1 MRKSSLWILACIW
14 ILSAAVV
21 SRAQDR
27 QTIASVT
34 EIDALGD
41 SLLRV
46 YSLDELLS
54 YKEFYEAERDR
65 LEAERIKLRDKG
77 IRDLEAFI
85 RNHPDSRVLDKVV
98 FRLAELYLEKAE
110 ENYQLAQERYGEQL
124 ELYDEGKIAE
134 LPEEPKK
141 DYSRSIALYQYI
153 IDNFPNSPLLD
164 DAMYNIA
171 YLTEETGQREDALA
185 LYEKFAEMF
194 PDSRY
199 MPEVL
204 MRQAEYYFNPPVNQI
219 ERAIE
224 IYKRI
229 LAFTDSPR
237 YDEALYRLGWS
248 YYRLNDYPKAIS
260 YFTMLADDI
269 EEARK
274 FDPYNRITNPALKE
288 ESVEYIGIS
297 FLDFSG
303 VDGVADY
310 LEKIGGREYGFD
322 ILKKMGDAYLE
333 VKEEYDMAVE
343 AYETILRMY
352 PYAKD
357 APLIQAKIAEAYRKM
372 GNDQKTYLARKALFQ
387 NYREGSDWWQRV
399 DDEAARK
406 RARDL
411 AELAM
416 RANINLLVQTAN
428 ETGDEN
434 LYYQA
439 VEDSREYL
447 KYFPQDTNAVKIHW
461 NMALIL
467 DTRLNM
473 PKSAFDEYIQIS
485 NRYWDTK
492 FQKDAATNAIA
503 IAQDL
508 ATADTVE
515 REEVMPLALSEIKEK
530 AMQDSSELRQ
540 SLQLEPIPLSEGEI
554 MLTQAIDNFIK
565 LFPFDDDTPER
576 LSQAGSI
583 YYNKNHFV
591 DALKYFKTLLKHFP
605 EHPLAEY
612 AEYLVMESYFGKL
625 DYKSVE
631 IVARRLRQKAN
642 NPEYAAKAN
651 QRLAEAIFL
660 QAENLADLEKHFR
673 AAEEYRRVAE
683 EVPDAEFAD
692 LALFNAGLE
701 YDRAREYGLAVEVYA
716 TLTQRFPQSQY
727 YISALNNMA
736 LDYGELKD
744 YTNAALTFERLAEED
759 PDSAKA
765 ETHLYNASVFYVKAE
780 DWSRAIRV
788 NKKFVDRYPN
798 SQDADDLFYD
808 IATYYL
814 KLGDLDKAN
823 DIYGD
828 YARRFP
834 DSPRVVETH
843 FRRGEYFESRG
854 QIDQAR
860 QEYEQAIQKSEAFA
874 RVGKDANDF
883 FAAEALFRLTELQF
897 DEYSQ
902 IEFKLPPERMAEAKK
917 RKKEMLLEIVDNY
930 ARVAA
935 YGTLRLYES
944 TFKIGLAYENFA
956 ETWANQDIP
965 EAQLEKRI
973 VAKKEI
979 NETAAQLYE
988 RALEAY
994 KNSREV
1000 LTRIS
1005 EQYRK
1010 TMSNGDSLSTS
1021 QAGQKISFADSTLQ
1035 IAQRWID
1042 RSNEKISEVIYD
1054 IAEINYSSVQQL
1066 LNAPLPPGLD
1076 KITSLEFRNQLIG
1089 KFVRP
1094 LVDEIVQA
1102 HARNLAEAEEL
1113 GLDNQWVES
1122 SRSKIISTNS
1132 LIAEEYS
1139 KLAWEALRGYQD
1151 RVPAYLS
1158 TLPEDNVMALG
1169 IADEMANFI
1178 DFSNAFAKATIL
1190 AYENTLETALQRGIQ
1205 NYDLLHT
1212 EEALFRFV
1220 NRFSQKLDSL
1230 AAETNRHR
1238 KTFEAR
1244 LRQAG
1249 EDYLEDGLFTFEDNY
1264 FSLLDAKKEVLEQ
1277 GFAAVQKYQLQ
1288 NEDTEDIVLALVRS
1302 NPEEYAGILGLDI
1315 YDFTLGTDET
1325 WKASVE
1331 PDSNWTDAEFDDSGW
1346 AAAVVVDSSRAFSG
1360 YPVKRIWF
1368 RWPAISAPVDSGAF
1382 RMEADSLVADSTAL
1396 SAETT
1401 FADSSRPETKVAIDS
1416 TYIET
1421 AMQSSDQPPVYQVYF
1436 SKPFEVPGLPVMAQI
1451 QIVADDGYQLYVN
1464 GEFISEARFDSAQ
1477 TAPQVHDFTD
1487 FLVSGKNRIALFVHD
1502 DDRTGGGIEALVFLK
1517 SLPGWAKREAEIRVQ
1532 KKREQE
1538 NLLFDKGILPK
1549 VN

>member
-1 MRKSSLWILACIW
+1 MKKHSFIVTLVFVVVAAAAALA
-14 ILSAAVV
+14 
-21 SRAQDR
+21 QNK

-34 EIDALGD
+34 AMDALGD

-65 LEAERIKLRDKG
+65 LEAERIKLREKG

-110 ENYQLAQERYGEQL
+110 ENYQLAQEKYGEML
-124 ELYDEGKIAE
+124 DLYDEGKISE

-153 IDNFPNSPLLD
+153 VDHFPTSPLLD

-171 YLTEETGQREDALA
+171 YLTEEVGQREDAIA
-185 LYEKFAEMF
+185 LYEKFAQMF

-224 IYKRI
+224 IYKQI
-229 LAFTDSPR
+229 LAYTDSPR

-269 EEARK
+269 EEASK
-274 FDPYNRITNPALKE
+274 YDPNNRITNPALKE

-303 VDGVADY
+303 VDGVAKY
-310 LEKIGGREYGFD
+310 LEEIGGREYGFD

-333 VKEEYDMAVE
+333 VKEEYEMAVQ
-343 AYETILRMY
+343 AYDTILRMY
-352 PYAKD
+352 PFAKD

-372 GNDQKTYLARKALFQ
+372 GNDQKTYLARKELFQ
-387 NYREGSDWWQRV
+387 NYREGSDWWQNV
-399 DDEAARK
+399 EDEDARK
-406 RARDL
+406 RAYEL
-411 AELAM
+411 TELAM

-447 KYFPQDTNAVKIHW
+447 KSFPKDSNAVKIHW

-467 DTRLNM
+467 DTKLNM
-473 PKSAFDEYIQIS
+473 PKSAFKEFIKIS
-485 NRYWDTK
+485 NEYWDTQ
-492 FQKDAATNAIA
+492 FQKDAAKNAVA

-508 ATADTVE
+508 AAADTVE
-515 REEVMPLALSEIKEK
+515 REEVMPLALSEMREK
-530 AMQDSSELRQ
+530 ALQDSSQLRQ

-612 AEYLVMESYFGKL
+612 SEYLVMESYFGKL

-631 IVARRLRQKAN
+631 IVAKRLRQKAH

-692 LALFNAGLE
+692 LAMFNAGLE
-701 YDRAREYGLAVEVYA
+701 YDRAREYGLAVEVYSN
-716 TLTQRFPQSQY
+716 LTQRFPQSQY

-759 PDSAKA
+759 PDSVRA

-780 DWSRAIRV
+780 DWNRAIRV

-798 SQDADDLFYD
+798 SKDADDLFYD

-814 KLGDLDKAN
+814 KLGDFDKAN
-823 DIYGD
+823 EIYGD
-828 YARRFP
+828 YAQRFP
-834 DSPRVVETH
+834 DSPRVVETF
-843 FRRGEYFESRG
+843 FRRGEYFESHG
-854 QIDQAR
+854 LL
-860 QEYEQAIQKSEAFA
+860 EQAKKEYQQAILKSEAFA
-874 RVGKDANDF
+874 KAGKDANEF
-883 FAAEALFRLTELQF
+883 FAAEALFRLTDLKF
-897 DEYSQ
+897 DEYRK

-917 RKKEMLLEIVDNY
+917 RKKKMLLEIVDSY

-935 YGTLRLYES
+935 YGTIRLYES

-979 NETAAQLYE
+979 NETAAELYE

-1005 EQYRK
+1005 EQYRDS
-1010 TMSNGDSLSTS
+1010 MSNGDSLGSPK
-1021 QAGQKISFADSTLQ
+1021 AGEKVSFADSTLR
-1035 IAQRWID
+1035 IANRWIE

-1054 IAEINYSSVQQL
+1054 IAEINFSSVQQL

-1076 KITSLEFRNQLIG
+1076 KITALEFRNQLIG

-1094 LVDEIVQA
+1094 LVDEIVRA

-1122 SRSKIISTNS
+1122 SRSKIISTNNI
-1132 LIAEEYS
+1132 IAAEYS
-1139 KLAWEALRGYQD
+1139 KLAWEALLGYEE

-1158 TLPEDNVMALG
+1158 TLPEDNVLALG

-1178 DFSNAFAKATIL
+1178 DFGNAFAKATVH
-1190 AYENTLETALQRGIQ
+1190 AYENTIETALKQDIQ
-1205 NYDLLHT
+1205 NYELLNT
-1212 EEALFRFV
+1212 EEDMFRFV
-1220 NRFSQKLDSL
+1220 NRFSLKVDSL
-1230 AAETNRHR
+1230 AQVTNRHR
-1238 KTFEAR
+1238 KAFETK
-1244 LRQAG
+1244 LRQSG
-1249 EDYLEDGLFTFEDNY
+1249 ETYLEDGLFTFEDNY
-1264 FSLLDAKKEVLEQ
+1264 FSLLDTKKEVLEQ
-1277 GFAAVQKYQLQ
+1277 GFAAVQKYQLH
-1288 NEDTEDIVLALVRS
+1288 NEDTESIVLALVRT

-1315 YDFTLGTDET
+1315 HDFTIGSDET
-1325 WKASVE
+1325 WKATPE
-1331 PDSNWTDAEFDDSGW
+1331 PRDRWMEADFDDSDW
-1346 AAAVVVDSSRAFSG
+1346 PAAAVVDSTHAFSG
-1360 YPVKRIWF
+1360 YAVKRIWF
-1368 RWPAISAPVDSGAF
+1368 RWPPGPPAVDTGMTAMAVDTAVVDTLALAPVAT
-1382 RMEADSLVADSTAL
+1382 VADSSDSLQMAMTD
-1396 SAETT
+1396 SAET
-1401 FADSSRPETKVAIDS
+1401 AVAV
-1416 TYIET
+1416 EEKE
-1421 AMQSSDQPPVYQVYF
+1421 PVHQVYF
-1436 SKPFEVPGLPVMAQI
+1436 SKNFDVPGLPVMAQI
-1451 QIVADDGYQLYVN
+1451 QIVADDGYQLFVN
-1464 GEFISEARFDSAQ
+1464 GEFISEAKFDSVQA
-1477 TAPQVHDFTD
+1477 APQVHDFTD
-1487 FLVSGKNRIALFVHD
+1487 FLASGKNRIALFVHD
-1502 DDRTGGGIEALVFLK
+1502 DDRSGGSLEALVFLK

-1549 VN
+1549 AN